1 MRHRPG
7 HRRGAQLPADAEE
20 VVSNN
25 YLRSVIDTAQAAL
38 ALGSSDVQARRKA
51 AEQLAAEPDAGRLP
65 LIEKA
70 LAAEQDGQVRALLE
84 RSLAASL
91 LGSDDASSV

>member
-1 MRHRPG
+1 MRSPTRSPARPPTAG
-7 HRRGAQLPADAEE
+7 RCRGGRQQQLHA
-20 VVSNN
+20 
-25 YLRSVIDTAQAAL
+25 LVIDTAQAAL

-51 AEQLAAEPDAGRLP
+51 AEQLASEPDAGRLP